1 MIKRLKNENFNYVL
15 ITGSTG
21 GLGSEFSKILV
32 EYSKNLIITSTN
44 LDKAQK
50 LATQLKKI
58 NKKCNIISLQCNFL
72 ISNDIENLIKFIIEN
87 KISLDLLVNNA
98 GYITEGSIE
107 NSNIE
112 TILNCVKV
120 NCLGTIQLTKNILD
134 LHDKSKK
141 LNIITISS
149 LAGNYPMPYMAIY
162 SSTKSM
168 LKNFMLSAGFEY
180 QNKNVKSL
188 VVQPGA
194 IATSNDMKEAIKAQG
209 LKGRLSAVPPDK
221 IAMQSIK
228 KSIKGKKIFIP
239 GFFNKLTNLTSNLLP
254 LSLKMKVIGSMW
266 KKSQEKRNIR

>member
-1 MIKRLKNENFNYVL
+1 MKRLKNENFNYVL

-58 NKKCNIISLQCNFL
+58 NKKCNIISLQCDFL

-112 TILNCVKV
+112 TLLNCVKV
-120 NCLGTIQLTKNILD
+120 NCLGTIQLTKKLLETKEN
-134 LHDKSKK
+134 SK
-141 LNIITISS
+141 LLRIITITSM
-149 LAGNYPMPYMAIY
+149 AGNYPMPYMAIY
-162 SSTKSM
+162 SSTKAM
-168 LKNFMLSAGFEY
+168 LTNFMLALGHEY
-180 QNKNVKSL
+180 KNKNVKCL

-194 IATSNDMKEAIKAQG
+194 IPTSDDMKNAIEAQG
-209 LKGRLSAVPPDK
+209 LKGKLSAVPPDK
-221 IAMQSIK
+221 IAHKSLK
-228 KSIKGKKIFIP
+228 KSLKGKKIFVP
-239 GFFNKLTNLTSNLLP
+239 GFFNKLTIT
-254 LSLKMKVIGSMW
+254 LSKIIPQSIQMKAISSMW
-266 KKSQEKRNIR
+266 KKSQEKRNIK